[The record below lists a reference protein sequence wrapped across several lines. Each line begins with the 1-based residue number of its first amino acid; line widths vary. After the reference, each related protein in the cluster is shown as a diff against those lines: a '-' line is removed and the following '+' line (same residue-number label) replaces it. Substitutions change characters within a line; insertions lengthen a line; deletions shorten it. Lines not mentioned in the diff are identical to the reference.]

1 MTALIFSIGAPAV
14 SVFVAFLAIK
24 YALAQRKRRI
34 ASDGLLE
41 AYQEGEKL
49 RAQLAKKTEAIK
61 HEQAA
66 DKAKVDTGDPIADF
80 DASIGVLSDRAAR
93 RRTK

>member
-1 MTALIFSIGAPAV
+1 MTALIFSIGVPAI
-14 SVFVAFLAIK
+14 SAIVAFLAIK

-34 ASDGLLE
+34 AADGLLE

-49 RAQLAKKTEAIK
+49 RAQLAKKTEVIK
-61 HEQAA
+61 HEQAK
-66 DKAKVDTGDPIADF
+66 DKAKVDTGDPVADF
-80 DASIGVLSDRAAR
+80 AGSLDVLSDRSAR